1 VAGLEGLKD
10 PEVLA
15 LAAEQGRIL
24 VSHDETTMPHHF
36 GEFLVNRSSAGVL
49 IVGQQLPHSV
59 VVEELLMIWTA
70 SEAEEWL
77 NRICFIP
84 I

>member
-1 VAGLEGLKD
+1 
-10 PEVLA
+10 
-15 LAAEQGRIL
+15 
-24 VSHDETTMPHHF
+24 MPHHF